1 MRIVL
6 SIAFIGRDW
15 VLRRVSAMGLPRW
28 SRVVLLRHRLPMH
41 LFHPAPRSALR
52 LFPALLLMLT
62 LLLGGCGW
70 VAPIGQ
76 QGRNYIALDGQVEML
91 RDPQGT
97 LDVRAVAARDALQP
111 VSPEFNLGYIPDAVW
126 LRLRLDRM
134 PPLPRVLLL
143 QVDAPLADTVRLY
156 LPQPDGSFRELRRGE
171 DVSLREYPYL
181 MRTPVF
187 QLEAADG
194 RYPELYLRLTE
205 RNAMTVALKLWEP
218 QALLAQEA
226 LAATQ
231 GSVFLGFIIALCLAG
246 AFIWTRSGVGPVRW
260 YVAYIASSA
269 YTVYKTRGLVGPF
282 LYVEMADGGDRV
294 LGVVMALS
302 VGIAVSFS
310 VRLMTL
316 QAYFPRSTRV
326 YEAVV
331 WSVVGCACVGFLL
344 GAFGTVM
351 PWIQGMS
358 LLSVPL
364 LLLAA
369 AYLTWRGN
377 TTARLYLVAFSVLY
391 LVFFRAFL
399 INLGLLPNTPFMRG
413 GAPLALGL
421 TLHLLLLT
429 FSFAQRF
436 YTLEKERQDALAL
449 ALTASQRAEVSLEDK
464 VRERTRELDEEI
476 AQRQDTELRLR
487 QSKAR
492 LRQALSTEQRL
503 REEQRE
509 FVTML
514 SHEFRTP
521 LAIIHA
527 SGQMLRD
534 TETALQ
540 PANQRRIDKIQT
552 SVERMDGLIERFLDN
567 ELLLSEEG
575 VLQLTTFALAPLIA
589 EALDAMEPARERVQ
603 VDLAAAPTLLHSDR
617 GLLRIA
623 LDNLVT
629 NALKYSPAGA
639 PVRVSAW
646 VEDASVVIAVADEGP
661 GIPQDEQ
668 ASVFNKFAR
677 GRDSGG
683 TAGAGLG
690 LYLVRRIAV
699 RLGGALTL
707 HSAGAG
713 ATFRLRLPLT
723 NAAAME

>member
-1 MRIVL
+1 M
-6 SIAFIGRDW
+6 
-15 VLRRVSAMGLPRW
+15 
-28 SRVVLLRHRLPMH
+28 
-41 LFHPAPRSALR
+41 
-52 LFPALLLMLT
+52 
-62 LLLGGCGW
+62 LLGGCGW
-70 VAPIGQ
+70 VEPISQ

-97 LDVRAVAARDALQP
+97 LDVRTVAARAALQP
-111 VSPEFNLGYIPDAVW
+111 VPPEFNLGYIPDTVW

-156 LPQPDGSFRELRRGE
+156 LPRPDGSFRELRRGE

-218 QALLAQEA
+218 QALLAQEG

-231 GSVFLGFIIALCLAG
+231 GSVFLGFVIALCLAG
-246 AFIWTRSGVGPVRW
+246 AFIWTRSGAGPVRW

-310 VRLMTL
+310 VRLMRL
-316 QAYFPRSTRV
+316 QDYFPRSTRV
-326 YEAVV
+326 YEVVV
-331 WSVVGCACVGFLL
+331 WSVVACACVGFLL

-358 LLSVPL
+358 LLSIPL

-377 TTARLYLVAFSVLY
+377 AMARLYLVAFSVLY
-391 LVFFRAFL
+391 LAFFRAFL

-449 ALTASQRAEVSLEDK
+449 ALTASQRAEASLEHK

-476 AQRQDTELRLR
+476 AQRQATELRLR
-487 QSKAR
+487 Q
-492 LRQALSTEQRL
+492 ALTTEQRL

-534 TETALQ
+534 TETTLQ
-540 PANQRRIDKIQT
+540 PANQRRIEKIQA

-567 ELLLSEEG
+567 EHLLSEEG

-603 VDLAAAPTLLHSDR
+603 VDLAGAPTLTSDR

-623 LDNLVT
+623 LDNLLT
-629 NALKYSPAGA
+629 NALKYSPAEA
-639 PVRVSAW
+639 PVRMSAR

-699 RLGGALTL
+699 RLGGTLTL

-723 NAAAME
+723 NAAAVE